1 MVIKS
6 AALAVE
12 TPTQTTKIFYPET
25 DGMPMPDGRY
35 QSRHYLDLL
44 VMLRLFFRLRED
56 VEVGGD
62 IFIYYVE
69 GNPQLRFAPDC
80 FVVIGVSM
88 ESFERNNTYLMW
100 EVGKAPDFVL
110 EIGSPSTWRNDL
122 GSKRKLY
129 ASLGIGEY
137 WMFDPSGGDHYG
149 FALRGER
156 LVDGEY
162 RPLEMREDSDG
173 GIWGHSPTLNL
184 EFHWEDGSLRLYD
197 PVGERWLRTA
207 QEVEDARESAEAAR
221 VSAEAARV
229 SAEAARVSA
238 EAARVSAEAAREIAE
253 SQVEFAEVRAESAE
267 SRVAELEA
275 ELRRLRGES
284 EL

>member
-1 MVIKS
+1 MVIKNAAPAADIS
-6 AALAVE
+6 AKTE
-12 TPTQTTKIFYPET
+12 IFYPET
-25 DGMPMPDGRY
+25 DGMPLPDGFY
-35 QSRHYLDLL
+35 QADHMYNL
-44 VMLRLFFRLRED
+44 VIMLQVFFRLRDD
-56 VEVGGD
+56 VVVSGD

-69 GNPQLRFAPDC
+69 GDPQVRMAPDC
-80 FVVIGVSM
+80 FVVMGVSE
-88 ESFERNNTYLMW
+88 ESFLRNNTYLMW

-122 GSKRKLY
+122 GSKRELY

-162 RPLEMREDSDG
+162 RRMEMREDADG
-173 GIWGHSPTLNL
+173 NAWGHSPTLNL
-184 EFHWEDGSLRLYD
+184 EFHWEDGCLRLYD
-197 PVGERWLRTA
+197 PVGERWLQTA
-207 QEVEDARESAEAAR
+207 QETEDARL
-221 VSAEAARV
+221 
-229 SAEAARVSA
+229 
-238 EAARVSAEAAREIAE
+238 SAEAAREIAE
-253 SQVEFAEVRAESAE
+253 SQAEFAEVRAESAE

>member
-1 MVIKS
+1 MIAKNATL
-6 AALAVE
+6 AAD
-12 TPTQTTKIFYPET
+12 TSIQTEIFYPET
-25 DGMPMPDGRY
+25 DGMPLPDGRY
-35 QSRHYLDLL
+35 QSEHLHDLL
-44 VMLRLFFRLRED
+44 TMLRVFFRLRDD

-69 GNPQLRFAPDC
+69 GSPQLRIAPDC
-80 FVVIGVSM
+80 LVVIEVSM

-122 GSKRKLY
+122 GDKRDLY
-129 ASLGIGEY
+129 ASLGVGEY

-162 RPLEMREDSDG
+162 RILEMREDADG
-173 GIWGHSPTLNL
+173 RVWGHSPTLNL

-197 PVGERWLRTA
+197 PAGERWLQTSS
-207 QEVEDARESAEAAR
+207 ELEAAR
-221 VSAEAARV
+221 VT
-229 SAEAARVSA
+229 
-238 EAARVSAEAAREIAE
+238 AE
-253 SQVEFAEVRAESAE
+253 SRAESAE

-275 ELRRLRGES
+275 ELYRLRGQG
-284 EL
+284 

>member
-1 MVIKS
+1 MIAKNATL
-6 AALAVE
+6 AAD
-12 TPTQTTKIFYPET
+12 TSMQTEIFYPET
-25 DGMPMPDGRY
+25 DGMPLPDGRY
-35 QSRHYLDLL
+35 QSEHLYDLL
-44 VMLRLFFRLRED
+44 TMLRVFFRLSDD

-69 GNPQLRFAPDC
+69 GNPQLRIAPDC

-122 GSKRKLY
+122 GDKRDLY
-129 ASLGIGEY
+129 ANLGVGEY

-162 RPLEMREDSDG
+162 RILEMREDADG
-173 GIWGHSPTLNL
+173 GVWGHSPTLSL

-197 PVGERWLRTA
+197 PVGERWLQTSS
-207 QEVEDARESAEAAR
+207 ELEAAR
-221 VSAEAARV
+221 VN
-229 SAEAARVSA
+229 
-238 EAARVSAEAAREIAE
+238 
-253 SQVEFAEVRAESAE
+253 AE
-267 SRVAELEA
+267 SRVAELEV
-275 ELRRLRGES
+275 ELRRLRGQG
-284 EL
+284 